1 MGKLSLMWLLSVLCV
16 GPVWGEI
23 VVTDPYLALLAPE
36 QQQVACMVLENQ
48 GDSVVR
54 LLGARTAEGQAVQ
67 LGEGR
72 WDDKQGRYR
81 FRPLTRLVVPAGG
94 QTLLQPQGFWLWF
107 ADAKI
112 RPAGEQALVL
122 QFDDGSEV
130 PVSLPLRE
138 VPAPAPQS

>member
-1 MGKLSLMWLLSVLCV
+1 MAKLSRIWLLSMLCV

-72 WDDKQGRYR
+72 WDDKPGRYR

-94 QTLLQPQGFWLWF
+94 QALLQPQGFWLWF
-107 ADAKI
+107 ADAQI

>member
-1 MGKLSLMWLLSVLCV
+1 MAKLSRFWLLSMLCV

-23 VVTDPYLALLAPE
+23 AVSDPYLALLAP
-36 QQQVACMVLENQ
+36 QGQLVACMVLENQ
-48 GDSVVR
+48 GDRVVR
-54 LLGARTAEGQAVQ
+54 LLGARSPEGQTVQ

-72 WDDKQGRYR
+72 WDDKQGSYR

-94 QTLLQPQGFWLWF
+94 QALLQPQGFWLWF